1 MQRALKIVGLSAITL
16 FLLFLIYSLIPRVRH
31 HTSHYGLA
39 LSASSSLKNETLQGL
54 ESYIRNEANN
64 AQAVVI
70 IQDERILLEVGDTKK
85 LMNTHS
91 IRKSI
96 MSLLI
101 GIAQEKGYLRLDE
114 TLGDLGIDESKT
126 PLTQQE
132 KTATIKDLLMARSGV
147 YLPAEAETDFA
158 KNNRPKREQYKP
170 GEFHFY
176 NNFDFNILGIILQQK
191 TGQKIGQ
198 FMEDH
203 LSKPLGFQD
212 FSPSNVV
219 YNSPWPI
226 PEKTQSDYPV
236 YWIFMSARD
245 LAKVGAMVGQKGK
258 WMNKQI
264 VSQSWILESTQPLS
278 VLDESREPYDAF
290 AYSWLIDTDE
300 NTIWFDGWGGQFLLI
315 DPALNISIA
324 QQNFTG
330 NSLLS
335 SGLFF
340 MKKNRSGWRTD
351 VMYLHQVLK
360 EEFMETRRAIDNSM
374 P

>member
-1 MQRALKIVGLSAITL
+1 MKKALKIIGLSSL
-16 FLLFLIYSLIPRVRH
+16 VLFLIFLVYSLIPRVWH
-31 HTSHYGLA
+31 HTSSYGVQLPTSEA
-39 LSASSSLKNETLQGL
+39 LNSETLQSL
-54 ESYIRNEANN
+54 DSYIVNKANNVQSVAIIRNEKT
-64 AQAVVI
+64 
-70 IQDERILLEVGDTKK
+70 LLEVGDTKK
-85 LMNTHS
+85 VVNTHS
-91 IRKSI
+91 VRKSI

-101 GIAQEKGYLRLDE
+101 GIAKDKGLLSLEE
-114 TLGDLGIDESKT
+114 TLGELGIDESKT
-126 PLTQQE
+126 PLTEQE
-132 KTATIKDLLMARSGV
+132 KTATIRDLLMARSGV

-176 NNFDFNILGIILQQK
+176 NNFDFNILGVILEQK
-191 TGQKIGQ
+191 TGQTIGR
-198 FMEDH
+198 FMEEH
-203 LSKPLGFQD
+203 LAIPLGFQD

-236 YWIFMSARD
+236 YWIFLSARD

-258 WMNKQI
+258 WMGQQV
-264 VSQSWILESTQPLS
+264 VSQRWIEESTQPLS
-278 VLDESREPYDAF
+278 ELDESREPYDAF

-315 DPALNISIA
+315 DPELNISIA
-324 QQNFTG
+324 QQTFTG

-340 MKKNRSGWRTD
+340 LKKNRSGWRSD
-351 VMYLHQVLK
+351 VIRLHDVLK
-360 EEFMETRRAIDNSM
+360 EELSGR
-374 P
+374 

>member
-1 MQRALKIVGLSAITL
+1 MAQTKKVLKVIGLSALTL
-16 FLLFLIYSLIPRVRH
+16 FLLFLAYSLIPRVWS
-31 HTSHYGLA
+31 T
-39 LSASSSLKNETLQGL
+39 SSSYGVALPTSTSLDDQTIQL
-54 ESYIRNEANN
+54 LTSYIQNEANN
-64 AQAVVI
+64 VESVAI
-70 IQDERILLEVGDTKK
+70 IQNEEMLLEVGETQK
-85 LMNTHS
+85 LINTHS
-91 IRKSI
+91 VRKSI

-101 GIAQEKGYLRLDE
+101 GIAKEQGYLSLDE
-114 TLGDLGIDESKT
+114 TLDELGIDESRT
-126 PLTQQE
+126 PLTAQE
-132 KTATIKDLLMARSGV
+132 KTATIRDLLMARSGV

-158 KNNRPKREQYKP
+158 KSNRPAREQYKP

-176 NNFDFNILGIILQQK
+176 NNFDFNILGVILEQK
-191 TGQKIGQ
+191 TEQTIGQ

-203 LSKPLGFQD
+203 LAKPLGLQD
-212 FSPSNVV
+212 FSPANVV

-245 LAKVGAMVGQKGK
+245 LSKVGAMVGQNGK
-258 WMNKQI
+258 WKGSQI
-264 VSQSWILESTQPLS
+264 VSESWIKESTQPLS

-315 DPALNISIA
+315 DPELNISIV
-324 QQNFTG
+324 QQTFTG

-351 VMYLHQVLK
+351 VMHLHEVLK
-360 EEFMETRRAIDNSM
+360 KEL
-374 P
+374 

>member
-1 MQRALKIVGLSAITL
+1 MKKALKIIGLSSLAL
-16 FLLFLIYSLIPRVRH
+16 LLLFLIYSLIPRVR
-31 HTSHYGLA
+31 SH
-39 LSASSSLKNETLQGL
+39 SSSYGVELPTSAALKQEARQAIA
-54 ESYIRNEANN
+54 SYIKGEANN
-64 AQAVVI
+64 AQSVVI
-70 IQDERILLEVGDTKK
+70 IHNEETLLEVGETNK

-101 GIAQEKGYLRLDE
+101 GIAQEQRYLSLEE

-126 PLTQQE
+126 PLTPQE
-132 KTATIKDLLMARSGV
+132 KTATVRDLLMARSGV
-147 YLPAEAETDFA
+147 YLPAEAETSFA
-158 KNNRPKREQYKP
+158 KNNRPTRGQYKP

-176 NNFDFNILGIILQQK
+176 NNFDFNILGVILEQK
-191 TGQKIGQ
+191 TGQRIGQ

-203 LSKPLGFQD
+203 LAKPLGLLD
-212 FSPSNVV
+212 FAPSNVV

-245 LAKVGAMVGQKGK
+245 LAKVGAMVGQKGQ
-258 WMNKQI
+258 WMGQQI
-264 VSQSWILESTQPLS
+264 VSRRWIEESTQPLS
-278 VLDESREPYDAF
+278 ALDESREPYDAF

-315 DPALNISIA
+315 DPELNISIA

-340 MKKNRSGWRTD
+340 LKKNRSGWRTD
-351 VMYLHQVLK
+351 VMHLHRVLD
-360 EEFMETRRAIDNSM
+360 EELSN
-374 P
+374 